1 MEERFEIFTL
11 LISKCSRAIRKI
23 KTEEMSEFKLKDI
36 RKDKHLS
43 RRELA
48 EQSGVNEQTIR
59 FLEEEIN
66 DPTNAKLSTL
76 VKLARAL
83 KCRVKDF
90 YPCEKVI

>member
-1 MEERFEIFTL
+1 MGYTFGISLEIGPKFAL
-11 LISKCSRAIRKI
+11 KEIRKQ
-23 KTEEMSEFKLKDI
+23 
-36 RKDKHLS
+36 KHLS

-48 EQSGVNEQTIR
+48 EKSGVNEQTIR

-90 YPCEKVI
+90 YPCEKTI

>member
-1 MEERFEIFTL
+1 
-11 LISKCSRAIRKI
+11 
-23 KTEEMSEFKLKDI
+23 MSEFKLKDI

>member
-1 MEERFEIFTL
+1 MN
-11 LISKCSRAIRKI
+11 
-23 KTEEMSEFKLKDI
+23 EFKLKDI

-90 YPCEKVI
+90 YPCEKTIWLWTMNYCYLTVLMWLKTQ

>member
-1 MEERFEIFTL
+1 M
-11 LISKCSRAIRKI
+11 
-23 KTEEMSEFKLKDI
+23 EMSFKLKDI
-36 RKDKHLS
+36 RKQKHLS

-90 YPCEKVI
+90 YPCEKTI

>member
-1 MEERFEIFTL
+1 M
-11 LISKCSRAIRKI
+11 
-23 KTEEMSEFKLKDI
+23 FKLKDI

-90 YPCEKVI
+90 YPCEKTI

>member
-1 MEERFEIFTL
+1 M
-11 LISKCSRAIRKI
+11 
-23 KTEEMSEFKLKDI
+23 EMSFKLKDI
-36 RKDKHLS
+36 RKEKHLS

-66 DPTNAKLSTL
+66 DQTNAKLSTL

-90 YPCEKVI
+90 YPCEKTI